1 MSSTVAALT
10 NTVNGIEGGISTAV
24 DTALA
29 DGLADINAAIAEL
42 ETQIGQVATGED
54 VDSINS
60 TLDGLETDLEDL
72 LASNNIF
79 TGDLIINS
87 DATLEFA
94 ENLKG
99 KVGIING
106 SVFIE
111 QSAEMDSTRLQT
123 IASKIKTITRDLVI
137 RAQAS
142 TVGGVS
148 LDSLIGVTNVKVAQ
162 PGSIAF
168 PLLTSVQ
175 EVVIGNNY
183 RVDGAVD
190 FSSLT
195 GVSKFIS
202 GSIGDDGT
210 NTYSGFGVT
219 GTQNNTISAPR
230 AASIDLGALT
240 YYTPKNLTIN
250 GDDDTSLDLGMLESK
265 DANGR
270 ARNYTLDVNG
280 AKALNVPGLV
290 GGKVTVEDVADVTLS
305 AFEGEITVKAGVE
318 NVILGAL
325 KSDFDATAASDL
337 ITADLTMD
345 ASAKKADFTGAGD
358 LESATIAGAVQTV
371 TFSGNSNLTTLDL
384 TAAIESLTINNT
396 DLTEATLDYTNANL
410 VEKGSLVVTG
420 NKDLTALYV
429 DNVDGLATLTI
440 TGNGDLTAVSFDAL
454 QAIPTKETV
463 SPAVKI
469 GGSPTDANDLN
480 AELIDQDEADHTKGG
495 RFTTDSG
502 LDDLKTYL
510 AAADG
515 RTGSDLRV
523 FFDRADEYT
532 KNSAVVQV
540 PSGGFKI
547 GGSYD
552 QALTVI
558 NSHGK
563 TGAGKSKRS
572 WIVTGNPAGGA
583 AISLTANT
591 IVATKAVAS
600 AGGLDNTF
608 AALNDAAFKSNFD
621 PSVGTLT
628 VTQGASPTL
637 DVILDAAPS
646 TTVTAVGTASLTSS
660 ADTVE
665 VTIGDYSSKVYLTTT
680 DDASFSNGV
689 SDKKAT
695 RELTGATGTHSATD
709 ILIEIVAGFNAIS
722 DFPFLVSVDSSGAS
736 ATLKIGAKDQSTRYH
751 GTAVSYANS
760 NASNGIETAHRRD
773 ARNINR
779 SGLHGYGVQFT
790 LEAKTAG
797 ESISTNGPSEIGD
810 PPSATG
816 GTSNDTGTGTGQV
829 SFTITSGILLELG
842 APTSATA
849 SLTDSPKAVAHGSSA
864 NAGASDVDHVSWL

>member
-10 NTVNGIEGGISTAV
+10 NTVNGIEGGIGTAV

-60 TLDGLETDLEDL
+60 TLDGLETDLNDL

-106 SVFIE
+106 NVFIE
-111 QSAEMDSTRLQT
+111 QSTEMDSTRLQT
-123 IASKIKTITRDLVI
+123 IASKIKTITGDLVI

-148 LDSLIGVTNVKVAQ
+148 LDSLIGVSNLKVAQ

-168 PLLTSVQ
+168 PLLASAQ

-190 FSSLT
+190 FSSLK

-202 GSIGDDGT
+202 GSIGDGT
-210 NTYSGFGVT
+210 NTYAGFAVG
-219 GTQNNTISAPR
+219 GTQNNTITAPK
-230 AASIDLGALT
+230 AASIDLGAMT

-270 ARNYTLDVNG
+270 ARNYTIDVNG

-305 AFEGEITVKAGVE
+305 AFEGEIKVKAGVE

-325 KSDFDATAASDL
+325 KNDFDATTASDL

-345 ASAKKADFTGAGD
+345 ASDKKADFTGAGD
-358 LESATIAGAVQTV
+358 LESATIAGAVKTV

-410 VEKGSLVVTG
+410 AEKGSLVVTG

-429 DNVDGLATLTI
+429 DKVDGLATLTI
-440 TGNGDLTAVSFDAL
+440 TDNDELTAVSFDAL
-454 QAIPTKETV
+454 KAIPTKATV
-463 SPAVKI
+463 LPVVKI
-469 GGSPTDANDLN
+469 GGTTTDANDLN
-480 AELIDQDEADHTKGG
+480 AELIDQDETDHTKGG
-495 RFTTDSG
+495 SFTTDSG

-523 FFDRADEYT
+523 FFDRADEYVIDGT
-532 KNSAVVQV
+532 PKTTS
-540 PSGGFKI
+540 GFKI
-547 GGSYD
+547 GGSHD

-558 NSHGK
+558 NSYGQA
-563 TGAGKSKRS
+563 GAGKSKRS
-572 WIVTGNPAGGA
+572 WVFGGNVTA
-583 AISLTANT
+583 AANITLTANT
-591 IVATKAVAS
+591 VGATATVAA
-600 AGGLDNTF
+600 AGIDNLY
-608 AALNDAAFKSNFD
+608 AALNGAGFKGNFD

-628 VTQGASPTL
+628 VTQGASPTV
-637 DVILDAAPS
+637 DVILGAAPG
-646 TTVTAVGTASLTSS
+646 TTVTVSTASLTAS

-665 VTIGDYSSKVYLTTT
+665 VKIGDYSSKVYLTTT
-680 DDASFSNGV
+680 DDTSFSNGV
-689 SDKKAT
+689 SSNGKDAS
-695 RELTGATGTHSATD
+695 RELIGASGTHTATD
-709 ILIEIVAGFNAIS
+709 VLNEIVAGFNATT

-736 ATLKIGAKDQSTRYH
+736 ATLKIGAKDQSTKHH

-760 NASNGIETAHRRD
+760 NASNGIETVYVRD
-773 ARNINR
+773 ERGINR
-779 SGLHGYGVQFT
+779 PGLYGYGVQLT
-790 LEAKTAG
+790 LESKTAG
-797 ESISTNGPSEIGD
+797 ESISTGGPSEIGN

-816 GTSNDTGTGTGQV
+816 GTSLNNGKGVGQV
-829 SFTITSGILLELG
+829 DVNTANVSAVVELG
-842 APTSATA
+842 APSSGTA
-849 SLTDSPKAVAHGSSA
+849 ALTDSPGAVAYGSGSA
-864 NAGASDVDHVSWL
+864 SGTDVDHVSWL